1 MENKII
7 GIIEVPKYITEVVL
21 AKARNPKY
29 ITTEKDCN
37 KTQLKRLTSG
47 QYNWE
52 KISGKTI
59 LYDTITGN
67 RVIKNPLTAGKPR
80 VQRINGQDFYS
91 GFSHHS
97 VRQKIVQGIK
107 ENFLPYFKK
116 LKSIDKFPVYVEFIY
131 YDELVLKTSGKKA
144 ERKNKS
150 KDIDNMRFAYE
161 KCSLDLLTTIKKI
174 PDDDLS
180 YIRKISSEFIPSNER
195 KLQIVIREYVQ
206 SNIIINERKI

>member
-1 MENKII
+1 MSKII
-7 GIIEVPKYITEVVL
+7 EIIKVPKYITEVTL

-29 ITTEKDCN
+29 ITDIKDCN
-37 KTQLKRLTSG
+37 KTQLKRLSSG

-52 KISGKTI
+52 KNSGKTI
-59 LYDTITGN
+59 LYDTITGD

-80 VQRINGQDFYS
+80 IQRINGQDFYS

-97 VRQKIVQGIK
+97 VRQKIVQAIK
-107 ENFLPYFKK
+107 EDFLPHFKK
-116 LKSIDKFPVYVEFIY
+116 IKPIENFPIQIDFIY
-131 YDELVLKTSGKKA
+131 YDELNLKTSGKKT

-174 PDDDLS
+174 PDDDLQF
-180 YIRKISSEFIPSNER
+180 IRKISSEFIPSTER
-195 KLQIVIREYVQ
+195 KLLLVIREY
-206 SNIIINERKI
+206 NETNLWINEK

>member
-1 MENKII
+1 MVNKII
-7 GIIEVPKYITEVVL
+7 GFIEVPKYITEVVL

-29 ITTEKDCN
+29 ITQVSDCN
-37 KTQLKRLTSG
+37 KTQLKRLDSG

-59 LYDTITGN
+59 LYDTITGD

-80 VQRINGQDFYS
+80 IQRINGQDFYS

-97 VRQKIVQGIK
+97 VRQKIVQAIK
-107 ENFLPYFKK
+107 EDFLPHFKK
-116 LKSIDKFPVYVEFIY
+116 IKLIENFPIQIDFIY
-131 YDELVLKTSGKKA
+131 YDELNLKTSGKKIA
-144 ERKNKS
+144 RKNQS

-174 PDDDLS
+174 PDDNLQF
-180 YIRKISSEFIPSNER
+180 IRKISSEFIPSSER
-195 KLQIVIREYVQ
+195 KLQIVIREYNQ
-206 SNIIINERKI
+206 TNIIIE